1 MVRDDAARTQEDL
14 EKIRAQMAELIRRAR
29 SVPQGLTAIEA
40 AVREVIPR
48 NQQRTRHGDPVA
60 QDENEY
66 QPEDSD
72 EEEEQEPVL
81 HFKKFPKQRKRPIPW
96 TREEEQFL
104 INRITKH
111 GPKWSAFSKKYG
123 TNRLFGRDQT
133 ALKDKARNIMR
144 NIIDQGNEEQWLRL
158 HPMWRKVTVGA
169 ARRGVHREDQSF
181 EMAPTERAGL
191 AWLSDV
197 E

>member
-1 MVRDDAARTQEDL
+1 VVRDDATRTQEDL

-40 AVREVIPR
+40 AVREVIPQK
-48 NQQRTRHGDPVA
+48 QQEETRHVDLVSR
-60 QDENEY
+60 DESEY
-66 QPEDSD
+66 PPEH

-81 HFKKFPKQRKRPIPW
+81 HFKKFPKQRKRPVPW

-111 GPKWSAFSKKYG
+111 GPKWSSFSKKYG

-144 NIIDQGNEEQWLRL
+144 NIIDQGNEERWLRL
-158 HPMWRKVTVGA
+158 HPKWMKVTVGA

-191 AWLSDV
+191 EWLSDV